1 MINVVIGGDL
11 CPLGMNL
18 PFFRRGEAESI
29 FNDLLIEFERSDL
42 SMINLECPL
51 IDKPTPIVK
60 HGPVLGVASDCI
72 NGLKQAGLDV
82 LGLANNHIMDHGP
95 EGLENTLRVCT
106 EAGIA
111 TVGAGKNLGEARRM
125 LIRKVGEIRIA
136 ILAVAEH
143 EFSIATENSWGANPL
158 DLIDLVRNIKEQRE
172 NFDFLIVLLH
182 GGNEHFPYPSPRIKD
197 ACHFMAEMG
206 ARAIIVQHTHCPGC
220 YEEYKSAHIV
230 YGQGNLIFDWPHHGK
245 AFYEG
250 FLVKLFIAGD
260 LTSTMNIIPY
270 TQSDTRAGINK
281 MGKKTEQLFC
291 EALKE
296 RSRLVTDDGF
306 VNAEWLRFCENRKHE
321 YFNKVLGL
329 SRLFRKLNSRG
340 LLSPYFYKTR
350 PITGL
355 QNLIS
360 CEAHRE
366 VLETI
371 FNHHLI

>member
-1 MINVVIGGDL
+1 
-11 CPLGMNL
+11 MNL
-18 PFFRRGEAESI
+18 PSFKRGDAKSI
-29 FNDLLIEFERSDL
+29 FNDLLIEFERADL
-42 SMINLECPL
+42 TMINLECPL
-51 IDKPTPIVK
+51 IDKPAPIVK
-60 HGPVLGVASDCI
+60 NGPVLGVASDCI

-95 EGLENTLRVCT
+95 GGLENTLRVCT

-111 TVGAGKNLGEARRM
+111 TVGAGKNLREARRM
-125 LIRKVGEIRIA
+125 LIRKVGDIRIA

-143 EFSIATENSWGANPL
+143 EFSIATENSWGADPL
-158 DLIDLVRNIKEQRE
+158 DLIDFVRNIKEQKE

-182 GGNEHFPYPSPRIKD
+182 GGNEHYPYPSPRIRD
-197 ACHFMAEMG
+197 TCHFMAEMG

-220 YEEYKSAHIV
+220 YEEYKNAHIV
-230 YGQGNLIFDWPHHGK
+230 YGQGNLIFDWPNHGK

-260 LTSTMNIIPY
+260 LSSTMHIVPY
-270 TQSDTRAGINK
+270 RQSETRVGINIMEK
-281 MGKKTEQLFC
+281 EKERTFR
-291 EALKE
+291 EALEE
-296 RSRLVTDDGF
+296 RSCFVTNDDF
-306 VNAEWLRFCENRKHE
+306 VNAEWLRFCEIRKHD
-321 YFNKVLGL
+321 YFNKALGL

-350 PITGL
+350 PMAGL

-371 FNHHLI
+371 FNHRLIQAR